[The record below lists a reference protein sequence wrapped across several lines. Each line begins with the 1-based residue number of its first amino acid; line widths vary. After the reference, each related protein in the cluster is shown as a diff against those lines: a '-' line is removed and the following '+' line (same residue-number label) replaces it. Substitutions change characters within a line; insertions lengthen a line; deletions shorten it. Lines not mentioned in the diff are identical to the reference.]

1 MGSNCTRNNRYVQA
15 DNEMNKYLKKSTHYF
30 AGNLFNKV
38 LLIVFLPIFT
48 HFMIPAD
55 YAVYTNFLIFIS
67 FASLIFLMGMEQ
79 SIIPYFHAES
89 SNEYKYT
96 LISSIYIIVI
106 ITCILLS
113 IIIFL
118 NRNLLSLLIVRDQS
132 YSFLILYI
140 VIIIVTSCIYS
151 LTLSILNM
159 MESSVNYAILGGAKN
174 FFLLFLFLYGAFTK
188 QFTVYTVFLF
198 IMISSIISALLAF
211 ANVMKILKNFADG
224 SFQPRIFSFRI
235 LKPVLKFGLIMIPGT
250 MAMLILRVIDRYM
263 LTYLSAE
270 GLHDVGI
277 YSTGYRIGMI
287 MQLLVTIVS
296 LVFLPFAMRIANRPE
311 AKSLFKRIYN
321 YYILLGS
328 TLGILIILYS
338 NEIFAIFIDI
348 KYHNAIKI
356 VFIGVI
362 SVFLLGVF
370 NILNIGFYIAKS
382 AKNISIAVSLGAIL
396 NLIMNYFLIPLY
408 GVIGAGIA
416 SIAAY
421 LFIVCYNF
429 IKVEKKTS
437 IGFHKGYLIFS
448 ILLLLLVAFLN
459 MFIPSNLQVTF
470 IKTII
475 LVVLLIATIL
485 IIKKNGKLNEL
496 KSMYKAGMEQ

>member
-1 MGSNCTRNNRYVQA
+1 
-15 DNEMNKYLKKSTHYF
+15 MNKYLKKSAHYF

-38 LLIVFLPIFT
+38 LLIVFLPIFA
-48 HFMIPAD
+48 HFMIPAE

-67 FASLIFLMGMEQ
+67 FAKLIFLMGMEQ

-89 SNEYKYT
+89 SNDYKYT
-96 LISSIYIIVI
+96 LISSLYTIVI
-106 ITCILLS
+106 VTSIILS

-118 NRNLLSLLIVRDQS
+118 NRNLLSQLIVRDQG
-132 YSFLILYI
+132 YNFLIPHI
-140 VIIIVTSCIYS
+140 VIIIVTSCIYG

-159 MESSVNYAILGGAKN
+159 MESSANYAILGGAKN
-174 FFLLFLFLYGAFTK
+174 FILLFLFLYGAFTK

-198 IMISSIISALLAF
+198 IMISSVISALLAF
-211 ANVMKILKNFADG
+211 VNMMIILKNFADG
-224 SFQPRIFSFRI
+224 SFQPRIFSFRV
-235 LKPVLKFGLIMIPGT
+235 LKPVLKFGLIMVPGT

-277 YSTGYRIGMI
+277 YSIGYRIGMI

-296 LVFLPFAMRIANRPE
+296 LVFLPYAMRIANRPE
-311 AKSLFKRIYN
+311 AKGLYKRIYN
-321 YYILLGS
+321 YYVLLGS
-328 TLGILIILYS
+328 ALGILIILYS

-348 KYHNAIKI
+348 RYHDAINI

-370 NILNIGFYIAKS
+370 NILNIGFYIKKS
-382 AKNISIAVSLGAIL
+382 AKNISVAVSLGAIL

-408 GVIGAGIA
+408 GVMGAGIA

-429 IKVEKKTS
+429 IKVEKKTN
-437 IGFHKGYLIFS
+437 IGFNGSYLVFS
-448 ILLLLLVAFLN
+448 ILILLIVAYLN
-459 MFIPSNLQVTF
+459 IYIPAGLQFTL

-475 LVVLLIATIL
+475 LIVMLMVIA
-485 IIKKNGKLNEL
+485 IIMKKSGKLDKL
-496 KSMYKAGMEQ
+496 RSMYKAGMDK